1 MQEDWYAVRSKV
13 QQDLM
18 RPKSALYYIRDL
30 ERIAMDV
37 SEQIIEKETDR
48 NGVMEVVKMCQK
60 YSLEAVA
67 FVFLGS
73 RLGALAGTGD
83 GQRLIEIADSTGEL
97 QQTLFFMPTSVLP
110 YLPGFKKFIK

>member
-1 MQEDWYAVRSKV
+1 MRTQV
-13 QQDLM
+13 QQDMM
-18 RPKSALYYIRDL
+18 RPKSALYYIEDL
-30 ERIAMDV
+30 EKIALDV
-37 SEQIIEKETDR
+37 TELIEKESDPS
-48 NGVMEVVKMCQK
+48 GSLDVIKMCQK